1 MTACASTTV
10 PSVIEAVQ
18 IPVMPTP
25 PAALMD
31 APVRPA
37 PPASGTPA
45 ALLAHAAR
53 FGAYVKTLEAQNA
66 AWRQWVS
73 DGLKAEAAR

>member
-1 MTACASTTV
+1 MFCRKTAALLAALALTACASTNA
-10 PSVIEAVQ
+10 PSVIETVEV
-18 IPVMPTP
+18 PVMP
-25 PAALMD
+25 
-31 APVRPA
+31 PV
-37 PPASGTPA
+37 PA